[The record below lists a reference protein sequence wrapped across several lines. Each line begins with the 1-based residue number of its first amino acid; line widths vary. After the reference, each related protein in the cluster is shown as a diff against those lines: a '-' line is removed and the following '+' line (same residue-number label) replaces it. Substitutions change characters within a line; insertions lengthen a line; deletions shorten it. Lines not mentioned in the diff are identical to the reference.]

1 VHTFTPNLV
10 LDFKAVVTTFIQIN
24 LGGAQGF
31 DQTTLGLPA
40 SLVSQYSGLNNYF
53 PSIGLSGFA
62 SLGNTGGNISPAYA
76 LVMNP
81 ALTWIRGK
89 HTFHGGVD
97 LRAIQQINK
106 QVGGGISFST
116 SNAWTQHAY
125 QNTGD
130 TTIQTG
136 SSIASFLLGTP
147 DSGNVGISAPVYWS
161 RRYFAPFFQD
171 DWKVTPKLTLNLG
184 VRWDLN
190 GTQSER
196 HNRGNYAFDTTAQ
209 NPVYS
214 QVNQALLPAGTQLL
228 GGMTFLGVNGAP
240 RTFIPMIKTSV
251 QPRIGFAYS
260 LDDMT
265 VVRGGYGMMFR
276 NPIPGDNNLGF
287 SSNTNYNASLD
298 NGIHQSGVTIDNPFP
313 DTYTTVNGTR
323 VQQPGVIQPTG
334 SSLGLETAL
343 GQSTGSSTRITSR
356 RGTRT
361 SRWAWSASS

>member
-1 VHTFTPNLV
+1 
-10 LDFKAVVTTFIQIN
+10 
-24 LGGAQGF
+24 
-31 DQTTLGLPA
+31 
-40 SLVSQYSGLNNYF
+40 
-53 PSIGLSGFA
+53 
-62 SLGNTGGNISPAYA
+62 
-76 LVMNP
+76 
-81 ALTWIRGK
+81 
-89 HTFHGGVD
+89 
-97 LRAIQQINK
+97 
-106 QVGGGISFST
+106 
-116 SNAWTQHAY
+116 
-125 QNTGD
+125 
-130 TTIQTG
+130 
-136 SSIASFLLGTP
+136 
-147 DSGNVGISAPVYWS
+147 
-161 RRYFAPFFQD
+161 
-171 DWKVTPKLTLNLG
+171 
-184 VRWDLN
+184 
-190 GTQSER
+190 
-196 HNRGNYAFDTTAQ
+196 
-209 NPVYS
+209 
-214 QVNQALLPAGTQLL
+214 
-228 GGMTFLGVNGAP
+228 
-240 RTFIPMIKTSV
+240 MIKTSV